1 MTFFG
6 TSATS
11 TIIYALAVPRSAR
24 NSFQRAR
31 ARPDRTGGGISEAD
45 KGGRT
50 SPEIYQP
57 EDGNAIYVRSDSAF
71 GVAPIAYTRL
81 AEGVK
86 PR

>member
-1 MTFFG
+1 MPQ
-6 TSATS
+6 
-11 TIIYALAVPRSAR
+11 L
-24 NSFQRAR
+24 
-31 ARPDRTGGGISEAD
+31 
-45 KGGRT
+45 
-50 SPEIYQP
+50 SPEVYQP